1 MAAQF
6 GITMKIVDSFFD
18 DSKIERAVERANKRN
33 LSKVG
38 AFIRRR
44 GRSSIRKRKKVSRPG
59 KPPSSHTSDRTVS
72 IKNIL
77 FGFDAVNESVIIGPV
92 RLHGQKG
99 IVPSLL
105 EFGGSTTIVSR
116 GPRDTFGGRA
126 IISKRAKYKARPFMG
141 PALDSEVA
149 AGTIPQVWS
158 GSVRA

>member
-6 GITMKIVDSFFD
+6 TVTMKIVDSFFD

-44 GRSSIRKRKKVSRPG
+44 ARSSIRKRKKVSRPG
-59 KPPSSHTSDRTVS
+59 EPPSSHATNRTLS

-77 FGFDAVNESVIIGPV
+77 FGFDAVNESVIVGPV
-92 RLHGQKG
+92 TLRRGSGKA
-99 IVPSLL
+99 PSLL
-105 EFGGSTTIVSR
+105 EFGGSTTTIRR
-116 GPRDTFGGRA
+116 GRRDTFGGRA
-126 IISKRAKYKARPFMG
+126 ITSKRVKYRPRPFMG
-141 PALDSEVA
+141 PALDAEVA

-158 GSVRA
+158 GSVKA